1 MTLPAYGDE
10 EEKQYFL
17 WTIYFLDRGSLLAS
31 PNLDFIA
38 RPSLAQTRGRE
49 TQNYPKTNF
58 GNSDYF
64 KTVVPSSRV
73 DRYVF
78 ETKISVHCSM
88 VQVVA

>member
-1 MTLPAYGDE
+1 M
-10 EEKQYFL
+10 
-17 WTIYFLDRGSLLAS
+17 GSLLAS

-38 RPSLAQTRGRE
+38 GTSLAQTRGG

-73 DRYVF
+73 DRYVL
-78 ETKISVHCSM
+78 ETKISV
-88 VQVVA
+88 QWFRL